1 MPEPEFINASDAYR
15 IYTARGGGM
24 SYPTFLKLIQVNKL
38 GIQPTGAP
46 AGSVGGSYSIGLPSS
61 LTVNP
66 EAVPC
71 KRFLDIIL
79 KRIALRFLFF

>member
-38 GIQPTGAP
+38 GIQPTGAH
-46 AGSVGGSYSIGLPSS
+46 GTYMIDKVRLERW
-61 LTVNP
+61 LTDKWKEVKN
-66 EAVPC
+66 VS
-71 KRFLDIIL
+71 
-79 KRIALRFLFF
+79 